1 MLAQVTWGR
10 AAAGKSQLRN
20 PLAEECILSLRE
32 KETSGA
38 GGEREDR
45 CNLGE
50 TTPRP
55 AVERGTPGVRDLGAL
70 KTKQSRKKKPHKKE
84 PIVVA

>member
-50 TTPRP
+50 NDSTSCSGKRNTWC
-55 AVERGTPGVRDLGAL
+55 ERLRSFEN
-70 KTKQSRKKKPHKKE
+70 KTKQKKKTHKKE